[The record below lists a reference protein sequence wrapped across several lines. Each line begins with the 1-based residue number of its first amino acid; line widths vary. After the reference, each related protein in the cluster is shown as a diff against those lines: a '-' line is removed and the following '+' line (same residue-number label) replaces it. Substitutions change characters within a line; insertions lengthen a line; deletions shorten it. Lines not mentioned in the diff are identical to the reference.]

1 MEHLPPKKGDLM
13 NVLGIIAEYNPFHKG
28 HAYQI
33 ETLRK
38 ETNADYVVIAMSGNF
53 VQRGAP
59 ALMDKYSRTR
69 MALSCGADLVL
80 ELPALYAC
88 ASAEYFASGGVAL
101 LESTGVVTHLGFG
114 TETEDFGFLQEIAD
128 ILCQEP
134 EAFRDALQQELKKGL
149 SFPAARAQALKTCFM
164 KQHPTYDKPEEIL
177 ASPNNIL
184 ALEYLK
190 ALSRRCSGIIPCP
203 LLRRGQSYHDTAP
216 GQTFSSASAIRARI
230 AETNSLSENIIPD
243 AESKAGCPHN
253 PGRLELLRRRILP
266 DLDTSMP
273 KAASDILLAYPHPF
287 LQENDFSLLLHYKLL
302 TESSEQLSSYADS
315 SPDLA
320 RRMKHESGAFL
331 SWSSFCS
338 HLKSKNF
345 TYTRLSR
352 VFLHA
357 ILNIYGEDYQTF
369 PQPSYLRALGFRK
382 EAVPLLSAIKAKG
395 SLPFI
400 TSPASLWDGKSSST
414 SLEYLPPP
422 HRFTAS
428 PTQRLFSLDLT
439 ASDLYRIGLTARGDN
454 SLQNDFKQP
463 LILL

>member
-1 MEHLPPKKGDLM
+1 M

-33 ETLRK
+33 ETLKK
-38 ETNADYVVIAMSGNF
+38 ETNADYVIIAMSGNF

-59 ALMDKYSRTR
+59 ALMEKYSRAR

-88 ASAEYFASGGVAL
+88 ASAEYFAGGGVAL
-101 LESTGVVTHLGFG
+101 LEGTGVITHLGFG
-114 TETEDFGFLQEIAD
+114 TETEDLDFLQAIAD
-128 ILCQEP
+128 ILCREPKAFQE
-134 EAFRDALQQELKKGL
+134 ALRQELKQGL
-149 SFPAARAQALKTCFM
+149 SFPAARARALKTYFS
-164 KQHPTYDKPEEIL
+164 KQHPAYGKPEEIL

-184 ALEYLK
+184 AVEYLK
-190 ALSRRCSGIIPCP
+190 ALSLCPSEITPCP

-230 AETNSLSENIIPD
+230 AETNLLSENTLPI
-243 AESKAGCPHN
+243 AGSQAGRSHASGCPKQ
-253 PGRLELLRRRILP
+253 LRCRILP
-266 DLDTSMP
+266 DLDASMP
-273 KAASDILLAYPHPF
+273 KAASDILMGYPHPF
-287 LQENDFSLLLHYKLL
+287 LQEDDFSPLLHYKLL
-302 TESSEQLSSYADS
+302 TESSEQLSRYADS

-338 HLKSKNF
+338 HLKSRNF

-352 VFLHA
+352 VFLHT

-382 EAVPLLSAIKAKG
+382 KSAPLLSTIKAKG
-395 SLPFI
+395 SLPLI
-400 TSPASLWDGKSSST
+400 TSPASLWDSKSSNT
-414 SLEYLPPP
+414 SLENLPLTGPFP
-422 HRFTAS
+422 ASFTR
-428 PTQRLFSLDLT
+428 RLLSLDLA
-439 ASDLYRIGLTARGDN
+439 ASDLYRIGLAARGDN

-463 LILL
+463 LVLL